1 MRPARADHRQ
11 SFVVLLACV
20 AGLVWII
27 EFWERAMG
35 RRLAFV
41 SVAAGL
47 AALGLSVT
55 APAGAAITRA
65 APAARVAVARPFAVR
80 LGNVH
85 WAQPPTTGQCIQA
98 LGLACYRPSQ
108 FQQAYDLKPLY
119 AHGLNGAGK
128 TIILVDS
135 FGSPTIKSDLA
146 TFDSSFHLPAPPHF
160 TVLQPVGKVP
170 PFDANNPAM
179 VSWAV
184 ETSLDVEYS
193 HAMAPGAN
201 IVLLETPVAE
211 TEGTVGFPQIIA
223 AENYAINNHLGDVIS
238 QSFGATEET
247 FPSPQAIRNLRSAYF
262 NAAAHNVTVLAGSG
276 DTGVT
281 NYSNAA
287 GTLFYTH
294 RVVGWPSTDPLVTSV
309 GGLQLHLNAQGNET
323 LPDNVWNETYLF
335 GTAVASSGGQSAV
348 FTRPSYQNSVRSVV
362 GLRRGTP
369 DISLS
374 AAVNGA
380 ALVYMSFG
388 GLSGPGFYLVGGT
401 SEASPE
407 FAGIVAI
414 ADQVA
419 GHDLGLLNPALYTV
433 GSGGA
438 GIPDITI
445 GNNTVTFTQNGR
457 TFTVRG
463 YNAGAG
469 YDMASGLGTVDA
481 AKLVA
486 ELAG

>member
-1 MRPARADHRQ
+1 MR
-11 SFVVLLACV
+11 
-20 AGLVWII
+20 AGLVWFV
-27 EFWERAMG
+27 EFRERAMS
-35 RRLAFV
+35 RRFVFV
-41 SVAAGL
+41 SVVAGL

-55 APAGAAITRA
+55 ASAGAAITRA

-80 LGNVH
+80 LGNAH
-85 WAQPPTTGQCIQA
+85 WAQPPTTAQCIETT
-98 LGLACYRPSQ
+98 GFACYRPSQ

-119 AHGLNGAGK
+119 ASGLNGHGR
-128 TIILVDS
+128 TIIIVDS
-135 FGSPTIKSDLA
+135 YGSPTIKSDLA
-146 TFDSSFHLPAPPHF
+146 TFDSSFHLPPPPHF

-170 PFDANNPAM
+170 PFDPNNSTM
-179 VSWAV
+179 VGWAI

-193 HAMAPGAN
+193 HAMAPGAS

-211 TEGTVGFPQIIA
+211 TEGTVGFPEIIA
-223 AENYAINNHLGDVIS
+223 AENYAINHHLGDVIS

-247 FPSPQAIRNLRSAYF
+247 FPSPQAIFRLRSAYF
-262 NAAAHNVTVLAGSG
+262 NAAAHHISVLAGSG
-276 DTGVT
+276 DEGVSNDHFDGVT
-281 NYSNAA
+281 
-287 GTLFYTH
+287 LYTY
-294 RVVGWPSTDPLVTSV
+294 RVNSWPSTDPLVTSV
-309 GGLQLHLNAQGNET
+309 GGLQLHLNAQGDET

-335 GTAVASSGGQSAV
+335 GTAVASGGGQSAV

-374 AAVNGA
+374 AAVNGG

-388 GLSGPGFYLVGGT
+388 GLSGPGFYIVGGT
-401 SEASPE
+401 SEATPE

-414 ADQVA
+414 ADQAA
-419 GHDLGLLNPALYTV
+419 GHDLGLLNPALYAI
-433 GSGGA
+433 GSGGP

-445 GNNTVTFTQNGR
+445 GNNTVTFTQNGH
-457 TFTVRG
+457 TYTVRG
-463 YNAGAG
+463 YNAVAG